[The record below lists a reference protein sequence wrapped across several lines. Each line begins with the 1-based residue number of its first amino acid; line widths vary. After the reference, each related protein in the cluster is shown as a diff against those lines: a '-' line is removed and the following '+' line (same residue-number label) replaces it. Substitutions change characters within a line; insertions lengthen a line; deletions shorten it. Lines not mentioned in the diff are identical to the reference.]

1 MVVAFSRAASLTLIC
16 NKGVISKMSATNG
29 IIGIIRTPLGAVL
42 MLVVTLILAG
52 LSIAAAISGE
62 LTAAA
67 VSAAGLVV
75 IVLLLT
81 MINLVGK

>member
-1 MVVAFSRAASLTLIC
+1 LYV
-16 NKGVISKMSATNG
+16 KGRLEKQNMGRGGGTSSSIIS
-29 IIGIIRTPLGAVL
+29 IIKTPLGAVL
-42 MLVVTLILAG
+42 MLVITLILAG
-52 LSIAAAISGE
+52 LSIASAVSGS

-75 IVLLLT
+75 IVLILA

>member
-1 MVVAFSRAASLTLIC
+1 M
-16 NKGVISKMSATNG
+16 GVLK
-29 IIGIIRTPLGAVL
+29 TPLGAVL
-42 MLVVTLILAG
+42 MIVVTLILAG
-52 LSIAAAISGE
+52 LSIASAVSGE

-75 IVLLLT
+75 IVLILA

>member
-1 MVVAFSRAASLTLIC
+1 MGKGNASGSIMDAI
-16 NKGVISKMSATNG
+16 K
-29 IIGIIRTPLGAVL
+29 TPLGAVL
-42 MLVVTLILAG
+42 MLVITLILAG
-52 LSIAAAISGE
+52 LAIASSISGN

-75 IVLLLT
+75 IVLINEARTPSLGQLA

>member
-1 MVVAFSRAASLTLIC
+1 MGKGAAGGIVGLI
-16 NKGVISKMSATNG
+16 K
-29 IIGIIRTPLGAVL
+29 TPLGAVL

-52 LSIAAAISGE
+52 LTIASAISGD

-75 IVLLLT
+75 IVLIIA

>member
-1 MVVAFSRAASLTLIC
+1 MIPIQRRGGAA
-16 NKGVISKMSATNG
+16 GG
-29 IIGIIRTPLGAVL
+29 IISIIKTPLGAVL
-42 MLVVTLILAG
+42 MLVITLILAG
-52 LSIAAAISGE
+52 LTIASSVSGD

-75 IVLLLT
+75 IVLIIA